1 MPIRYLDD
9 LPSSAELVVIGG
21 GVVGAATAFYAARA
35 GLRPLIVEARP
46 RLCTLTTP
54 VAAGAFR
61 LQFDDL
67 EELELVRESAE
78 LFLNFEEFT
87 GQAEYALPVKQQGY
101 LWLTTDATTAAR
113 QRETVDRLHGWG
125 QADVELLT
133 GDETRERFAF
143 VSPEV
148 VQARFRQG
156 DGFLDTKRLTFG
168 LAAGASADVV
178 TSSEVTGFRVR
189 GDKLAAVETTRGEIT
204 CGAAVL
210 ATGPMSRGI
219 AGLAGVELPLVT
231 VRRQKLILP
240 DIPEVPA
247 NAPMVIDEDTGAHWR
262 PAYERGAWLLHTDP
276 ATPPSEPTMDVPT
289 DHGFAFGLLDPASA
303 SSVARVVP
311 FWREVW
317 DRGSDHWLLQAGQ
330 YTITP
335 DYRPLIG
342 PTHVEGLSVNTGYS
356 GHGIMLGPAGGRIC
370 ADTLTS
376 ALGTVANHFHPDR
389 EMELAPQ
396 PTL

>member
-168 LAAGASADVV
+168 LAAGASTDVV
-178 TSSEVTGFRVR
+178 TSCEVTGFRVR
-189 GDKLAAVETTRGEIT
+189 GDRVEALETTRGEIL
-204 CGAAVL
+204 CGAAVI

-240 DIPEVPA
+240 DVPEVPST
-247 NAPMVIDEDTGAHWR
+247 APMVIDEDTGAHWR
-262 PAYERGAWLLHTDP
+262 PAYAHGAWLLHTDP
-276 ATPPSEPTMDVPT
+276 TTPPSEPTMDVPT
-289 DHGFAFGLLDPASA
+289 DHRFAFQLLDPTSP
-303 SSVARVVP
+303 VAAARTAP
-311 FWREVW
+311 FWRSVW
-317 DRGSDHWLLQAGQ
+317 ERNHANWLIQAGQ
-330 YTITP
+330 YTMTP
-335 DYRPLIG
+335 DHRPLLG
-342 PTHVEGLSVNTGYS
+342 PTPVDGLWVNTGYS
-356 GHGIMLGPAGGRIC
+356 GHGVMGSPAGSRLLV
-370 ADTLTS
+370 DMLTGALPQAS
-376 ALGTVANHFHPDR
+376 NPFALGRPFVERAI
-389 EMELAPQ
+389 A
-396 PTL
+396 TL